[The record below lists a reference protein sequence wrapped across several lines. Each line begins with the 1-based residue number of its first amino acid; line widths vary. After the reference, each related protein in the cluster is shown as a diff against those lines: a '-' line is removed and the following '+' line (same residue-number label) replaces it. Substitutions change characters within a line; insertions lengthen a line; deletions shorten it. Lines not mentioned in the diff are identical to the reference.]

1 MTDRLTPARR
11 SKNMASI
18 RSKDTKPELIVRRLL
33 HLLGFRYRVH
43 VDSLPGKPDIVFRK
57 RRKIIEVRGCF
68 WHGHDCKE
76 GKRVPKSKIE
86 YWKSKIA
93 GNRLRDQTQVQ
104 TLLHDRWSLLIV
116 WECEINDLKALTKR
130 LHAFLEDDVS

>member
-33 HLLGFRYRVH
+33 HLLGFRYRLH
-43 VDSLPGKPDIVFRK
+43 VSSLPGKPDIVFRK

-76 GKRVPKSKIE
+76 GTRVPKSNTD

-93 GNRLRDQTQVQ
+93 RNRLRDLTQSQ
-104 TLLHDRWSLLIV
+104 TLFHERWNVLIV
-116 WECEINDLKALTKR
+116 WECEITDLKALTKR
-130 LHAFLEDDVS
+130 LQAFLEDDVS